1 MIPEGTAASKSLT
14 VTTADTAMAIGSGD
28 VVALGTPRVVAL
40 CEEAAVAALAGL
52 LADESTTVG
61 TNISLDHLAP
71 TPVGRTV
78 TACATV
84 TAVDGKKISFSVVV
98 NDGDTVAARGAH
110 TRVVVDGKRF
120 EASL

>member
-28 VVALGTPRVVAL
+28 VVGTPRVVAL

-84 TAVDGKKISFSVVV
+84 TAVHGKKISFSVVV
-98 NDGDTVAARGAH
+98 HDGDTVAARGAH

>member
-61 TNISLDHLAP
+61 TAISLDHLAA
-71 TPVGRTV
+71 TPVGRSV

-84 TAVDGKKISFSVVV
+84 TDVDGKKISFSVVV
-98 NDGDTVAARGAH
+98 NDGDTVAARGVH
-110 TRVVVDGKRF
+110 TRVVVNGKRF